1 MGNSISLE
9 ENEYE
14 HQSNTS
20 SDIEMKSGYFDESG
34 ENSNSDTQT
43 VSTTSTT
50 IKKTKKS
57 PVDVLK
63 KRRSTSK
70 NTSSTS
76 YKKTK
81 SNKRR

>member
-34 ENSNSDTQT
+34 ENSNSDT
-43 VSTTSTT
+43 TSTT

-63 KRRSTSK
+63 KRRSTYK
-70 NTSSTS
+70 NTSSTA